1 MIAKSEVISLPLV
14 GRDQGWGWS
23 HAQEDEMA
31 IDRAR
36 TLRKTMPPAEAK
48 MWNGLRSLRPLGH
61 HFRRQVPVGP
71 YYADFVCHAARLIVE
86 VDGDT
91 HFSES
96 AHRYDATRDDVI
108 RAEGYRILRVTN
120 HEVMRNIDGV
130 LQAIL
135 TELARPVPP
144 ATPTLSPSPQ
154 GGGRRRSRAIIELG
168 QRQLSDLPP
177 PVSQLPPKEVG
188 S

>member
-1 MIAKSEVISLPLV
+1 
-14 GRDQGWGWS
+14 
-23 HAQEDEMA
+23 MA